1 MCRHRRVCRQSRRRP
16 QRPRNP
22 SPSRTCAE
30 SDRPKTPSSGQLGS
44 RVGKF
49 ELGARLETMTKA
61 APTRHAHQEAMAER
75 STALP
80 PRCGCTGANRRTCLI
95 WPATELSVSAVP
107 ARAWV
112 FLRQRRL
119 RRELSLSNTKAASLR
134 PSRPINLRPE
144 ATAISTRSTAVGR
157 STELAERTWDVRKSF
172 VPAQCRGPH
181 DRPQG
186 HHTRHQEHQNRRR
199 DYLQLRPRLSDQ
211 CHHTAWLQMRQVPE
225 ETSRCAREGTR
236 QVME

>member
-1 MCRHRRVCRQSRRRP
+1 
-16 QRPRNP
+16 
-22 SPSRTCAE
+22 
-30 SDRPKTPSSGQLGS
+30 
-44 RVGKF
+44 
-49 ELGARLETMTKA
+49 
-61 APTRHAHQEAMAER
+61 MAER
-75 STALP
+75 SIALLH
-80 PRCGCTGANRRTCLI
+80 RCGCTGANRRTCLI

-112 FLRQRRL
+112 FLRQRRS

-134 PSRPINLRPE
+134 PSRAINFRPRQPLSLRDQQPLDDRRNE
-144 ATAISTRSTAVGR
+144 PKEPWT
-157 STELAERTWDVRKSF
+157 LRKSF

-225 ETSRCAREGTR
+225 ETSRCACEGAR
-236 QVME
+236 QKPTSP